1 METQNM
7 DSQQT
12 ADIDEQ
18 VPNLIDVGEIPAN
31 YAMSIETDILQ
42 PVVANDPVSGGGFAR
57 WTLQRKGFLSSMS
70 KITFSVIP
78 NAANTEAF
86 FPVGVGVFSLVKNA
100 TLKIGQTTVCETQGA
115 NLLAGYQSLFIT
127 NESNKEREQ
136 FVNGRSMAHESI
148 YTGDTSAAAFGLS
161 NGKSYNA
168 DNLDVLN
175 YAKLD
180 GTRPTESPV
189 YSLFLSQLFPFLT
202 HNQLPAYLF
211 NADQEIHVEL
221 TFSTATIDRVCISGA
236 GQTDELPYLIDTN
249 ELNMI
254 YDTIYYTGDVMA
266 RYRQQNPTLS
276 FNYVDYRLST
286 FTGTEATF
294 ADAVFQVG
302 GNGRMINKVIMGI
315 VKSTRKSQDS
325 ITNGYVSNAPSAG
338 NKLTLNLRYNDR
350 FVFSID
356 RKNPALLFHTVKQT
370 EGMVPFVMRGEYS
383 NEGVGM
389 VTSNTFMQQTQNTDL
404 QASFNWAS
412 IGLTRNERVNNKGIE
427 LTYKNTLAAGDYTL
441 FVWTELLKA
450 AELVNG
456 QFSTE
461 FV

>member
-1 METQNM
+1 MDSNM
-7 DSQQT
+7 DSQET
-12 ADIDEQ
+12 VDIDEQ

-31 YAMSIETDILQ
+31 YSMSIETDILQ
-42 PVVANDPVSGGGFAR
+42 PVVSNDSFAR
-57 WTLQRKGFLSSMS
+57 FTLQRKGFLSSMS

-78 NAANTEAF
+78 NATNTEAF
-86 FPVGVGVFSLVKNA
+86 FPVGVGVFSLIKNA

-115 NLLAGYQSLFIT
+115 NLLAAYQSIFIT

-148 YTGDTSAAAFGLS
+148 YTGDTSAVAFGLS

-180 GTRPTESPV
+180 GARPTESPV
-189 YSLFLSQLFPFLT
+189 YSLFLSELFPFLK
-202 HNQLPAYLF
+202 HNQLPAYMF

-221 TFSTATIDRVCISGA
+221 TFSVPEKDRVCIAS

-294 ADAVFQVG
+294 ADSVFQVG

-315 VKSTRKSQDS
+315 VKDTRKSQDS
-325 ITNGYVSNAPSAG
+325 ITNGYISNAPSAG

-356 RKNPALLFHTVKQT
+356 RSNPALLFHTVNQT
-370 EGMVPFVMRGEYS
+370 EGMIPFLMRGEYS
-383 NEGVGM
+383 NEGVDM
-389 VTSNTFMQQTQNTDL
+389 VTSNTFMEQNQNTDL
-404 QASFNWAS
+404 QASFNWTS
-412 IGLTRNERVNNKGIE
+412 ISLTRNERVNNKGIE
-427 LTYKNTLAAGDYTL
+427 LTYKNTLAAGNYTL
-441 FVWTELLKA
+441 FVWTELLKTG
-450 AELVNG
+450 ELVNG
-456 QFSTE
+456 QFSSE